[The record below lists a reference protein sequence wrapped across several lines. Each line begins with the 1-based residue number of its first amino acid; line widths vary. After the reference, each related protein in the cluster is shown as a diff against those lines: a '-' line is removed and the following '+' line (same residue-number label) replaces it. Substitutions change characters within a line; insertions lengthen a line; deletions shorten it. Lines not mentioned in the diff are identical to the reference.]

1 MGKPFYKGVLQVGNS
16 SKEFDY
22 EITSARDLYNAIRSD
37 LSNNPVSGLDIIGTF
52 ADYGEKHAE
61 DVVIEFF
68 YDFGYA
74 SKDYASD
81 GVKIAKYT
89 DLTRKTLKWGGR
101 TCNFISTA
109 GNAIDCEK
117 KISNPFVTEK
127 GKYEQTCAFIGGTI
141 CGVAG
146 EAVGGV
152 CASWSGP
159 FAIAA
164 GIAVGA
170 ISTSVGRVL
179 GGIAGGLI
187 YDIHQLNETVDL
199 CNGYARPYM
208 NNYPTNDWGY

>member
-1 MGKPFYKGVLQVGNS
+1 MFDYSRKPVKWQVGNF

-117 KISNPFVTEK
+117 KYPILLLPKKENMNRLVHLL
-127 GKYEQTCAFIGGTI
+127 
-141 CGVAG
+141 G
-146 EAVGGV
+146 E
-152 CASWSGP
+152 P
-159 FAIAA
+159 
-164 GIAVGA
+164 
-170 ISTSVGRVL
+170 SVES
-179 GGIAGGLI
+179 
-187 YDIHQLNETVDL
+187 Q
-199 CNGYARPYM
+199 ARQ
-208 NNYPTNDWGY
+208 